1 MYVLPCIVSTKMKWL
16 AVTCYTKAIR
26 YMCNKIMISVT
37 NRSQNCGVDNEVEI
51 LSVSAPTLSAVYMVS
66 GWSANG
72 AGRPDLN

>member
-1 MYVLPCIVSTKMKWL
+1 
-16 AVTCYTKAIR
+16 
-26 YMCNKIMISVT
+26 MISVT